1 MFPVSKWMRLNLHA
15 PRKHSL
21 RFANKS
27 PLTLTAD
34 SDNVAKRIYRP
45 LRELRREVYVMG
57 GACESG
63 RLAAKRT
70 PAPGIIRWA
79 AAMLVL
85 VGLTLASTAQG
96 SDWPQ
101 WRGPNRDGRAVGA
114 ALPAELPAAL
124 HQLWKV
130 PVGGGQS
137 SPIVVGDRVFIHAR
151 QGEEEVVLALSA
163 LTGEELW
170 RHSYAVSYTPRN
182 AAIQYGPGPKS
193 TMLAEGDSVYSFG
206 IRERLLA
213 LDAASGK
220 VRWEKTFEDLYE
232 EPYPVWGTAS
242 SPLIEGNLLI
252 VPIGTTGNEEQGD
265 EGALVA
271 YDKTTGDEVWR
282 VDGPPAYASPVAFDH
297 GGVRQIVT
305 MDDVSFFGV
314 GATDGDPLWSVD
326 FTTAFQQNTPTTIRY
341 DGNFILSG
349 YQWGTAA
356 IKVEPPAKA
365 NGTWSVSEVWKTTDA
380 ELYMDSPVLVGDH
393 LYFRSNK
400 RAGTFVCL
408 DPATGEVVWQGPG
421 RWASYASV
429 IAVDDRLL
437 VLTDE
442 AELKVIAADPSSG
455 YQELASWDVA
465 DSTTW
470 AHVALSGSR
479 VYVKD
484 EEHLAAFD
492 LASTRVTEAG
502 DQPTGTTPASA
513 DIAAGSKE
521 DTEAVKVAVRAMLK
535 AMAAG
540 DMDLMWTYLGE
551 DFRSYSGA
559 DKDVFRDYLGSTAGS
574 ETKSGEMVV
583 EWEDGTAKVTGT
595 RWITTTGLDF
605 GLEMLVNKRGGKWLV
620 TWMDFDSRRIH
631 GQE

>member
-1 MFPVSKWMRLNLHA
+1 
-15 PRKHSL
+15 
-21 RFANKS
+21 
-27 PLTLTAD
+27 
-34 SDNVAKRIYRP
+34 
-45 LRELRREVYVMG
+45 MG
-57 GACESG
+57 GTRESG
-63 RLAAKRT
+63 RLAARSAT
-70 PAPGIIRWA
+70 APGIGGWTA
-79 AAMLVL
+79 AILALGAL
-85 VGLTLASTAQG
+85 TVGSAAHG

-101 WRGPNRDGRAVGA
+101 WRGPHRDGQAVGGK
-114 ALPAELPAAL
+114 LPDEFPAAL

-151 QGEEEVVLALSA
+151 QGEDEVVLALSA
-163 LTGEELW
+163 STGEELW
-170 RHSYAVSYTPRN
+170 RHGYAVSYEPRT

-193 TMLAEGDSVYSFG
+193 TMLAEGGSVYSFG

-213 LDAASGK
+213 LDADSGE
-220 VRWEKTFEDLYE
+220 VRWEKTFDDLYE
-232 EPYPVWGTAS
+232 APYPVWGTAS

-252 VPIGTTGNEEQGD
+252 VPVGTTGNEERED

-271 YDKTTGDEVWR
+271 YDKKTGEEVWR
-282 VDGPPAYASPVAFDH
+282 VDGPPAYASPVAFEH

-305 MDDVSFFGV
+305 LDDVSFFGV
-314 GATDGDPLWSVD
+314 GATDGDPLWSLP
-326 FTTAFQQNTPTTIRY
+326 FTTAFQQNTPTTLRY

-356 IKVEPPAKA
+356 IRVEPPAKA
-365 NGTWSVSEVWKTTDA
+365 NGAWAVSEVWKTTDA

-400 RAGTFVCL
+400 RAGAFVCL
-408 DPATGEVVWQGPG
+408 DPATGEIVWQGPG
-421 RWASYASV
+421 RWAAYASV

-437 VLTDE
+437 ALTDE
-442 AELKVIAADPSSG
+442 AELKVIAADPSG
-455 YQELASWDVA
+455 YRELASWEVA

-492 LASTRVTEAG
+492 LAVATVTEAADRPSG
-502 DQPTGTTPASA
+502 AGAAPA
-513 DIAAGSKE
+513 DVDAGSRD

-540 DMDLMWTYLGE
+540 DMDLMWTYLGD

-574 ETKSGEMVV
+574 ETSSDRMAV
-583 EWEDGTAKVTGT
+583 EWENGTAKVTGT
-595 RWITTTGLDF
+595 RWITSTGLDF
-605 GLEMLVNKRGGKWLV
+605 GLEMLVNERDGKWLV

>member
-1 MFPVSKWMRLNLHA
+1 
-15 PRKHSL
+15 
-21 RFANKS
+21 
-27 PLTLTAD
+27 
-34 SDNVAKRIYRP
+34 
-45 LRELRREVYVMG
+45 MG

-63 RLAAKRT
+63 RLAARWAPT
-70 PAPGIIRWA
+70 PGIGRWVVA
-79 AAMLVL
+79 ALVL
-85 VGLTLASTAQG
+85 GALTVPSAAQG

-101 WRGPNRDGRAVGA
+101 WRGPNRDGRAVGGE
-114 ALPAELPAAL
+114 LPAELPAAL

-130 PVGGGQS
+130 HVGGGQS
-137 SPIVVGDRVFIHAR
+137 SPIVVGDRVFVHAR
-151 QGEEEVVLALSA
+151 QGDEEVVLGLSA
-163 LTGEELW
+163 STGEELW
-170 RHSYAVSYTPRN
+170 RHSYAVSYTPRT

-213 LDAASGK
+213 LDADSGK
-220 VRWEKTFEDLYE
+220 VRWEKTFDHLYE

-242 SPLIEGNLLI
+242 SPLIEGSLLI

-271 YDKTTGDEVWR
+271 YDKMTGEEVWR
-282 VDGPPAYASPVAFDH
+282 VDGPPAYASPMAFDH

-305 MDDVSFFGV
+305 MSDVSFFGV
-314 GATDGDPLWSVD
+314 GATDGDPLWSLD
-326 FTTAFQQNTPTTIRY
+326 FTTAFQQNTPTTVRY

-356 IKVEPPAKA
+356 IKVEPPAKTK
-365 NGTWSVSEVWKTTDA
+365 GDWSVSEVWKTTDA
-380 ELYMDSPVLVGDH
+380 ELYMDSAVTVGDH

-408 DPATGEVVWQGPG
+408 DPRTGETVWQGPG
-421 RWASYASV
+421 RWAAYASV

-442 AELKVIAADPSSG
+442 AELKVIGADPSG
-455 YQELASWDVA
+455 YRELASWEVA

-470 AHVALSGSR
+470 AHLALSGSR

-492 LASTRVTEAG
+492 LASTRVTEAS
-502 DQPTGTTPASA
+502 DRPAATTSAAADATGGSA
-513 DIAAGSKE
+513 E

-574 ETKSGEMVV
+574 KTPSDEMVV
-583 EWEDGTAKVTGT
+583 EWDGATAKVTGT
-595 RWITTTGLDF
+595 RWITSTGLDF
-605 GLEMLVNKRGGKWLV
+605 GLEMLMNKRGGKWLV

>member
-1 MFPVSKWMRLNLHA
+1 
-15 PRKHSL
+15 
-21 RFANKS
+21 
-27 PLTLTAD
+27 
-34 SDNVAKRIYRP
+34 
-45 LRELRREVYVMG
+45 MG

-85 VGLTLASTAQG
+85 VALTLASSAQA

-130 PVGGGQS
+130 RVGGGQS

-151 QGEEEVVLALSA
+151 QGEDEVALALSA

-182 AAIQYGPGPKS
+182 AAIQYGPGPKA

-213 LDAASGK
+213 LDAGSGK
-220 VRWEKTFEDLYE
+220 VRWEKTFDDLYE
-232 EPYPVWGTAS
+232 QPYPVWGTAS

-305 MDDVSFFGV
+305 MNDVSFFGV

-429 IAVDDRLL
+429 IAVDDHLL

-442 AELKVIAADPSSG
+442 AELKVIAADPSG
-455 YQELASWDVA
+455 YQELASWEVA

-470 AHVALSGSR
+470 AHVALSGSQ

>member
-1 MFPVSKWMRLNLHA
+1 MRHE
-15 PRKHSL
+15 S
-21 RFANKS
+21 
-27 PLTLTAD
+27 
-34 SDNVAKRIYRP
+34 
-45 LRELRREVYVMG
+45 
-57 GACESG
+57 ESG
-63 RLAAKRT
+63 RLGKNAATARIGSRMAAVFVLAAFAS
-70 PAPGIIRWA
+70 APF
-79 AAMLVL
+79 
-85 VGLTLASTAQG
+85 AQAG
-96 SDWPQ
+96 DWPQ
-101 WRGPNRDGRAVGA
+101 WRGPNRDGIAPG
-114 ALPAELPAAL
+114 AELPAVLPATL

-130 PVGGGQS
+130 YVGGGQS
-137 SPIVVGDRVFIHAR
+137 SPIIVGDRVFVHAR

-163 LTGEELW
+163 ATGEELW
-170 RHSYAVSYTPRN
+170 RHGYGTSYAPRN

-213 LDAASGK
+213 LDADSGK
-220 VRWEKTFEDLYE
+220 VRWEKTFDDLYE
-232 EPYPVWGTAS
+232 EPYPIWGTAS

-252 VPIGTTGNEEQGD
+252 VPVGTTGNEQQGD

-271 YDKTTGDEVWR
+271 YDKTTGEEVWR

-305 MDDVSFFGV
+305 LDDVSFFGV

-326 FTTAFQQNTPTTIRY
+326 FTTAFQQNTPTTVRY

-356 IKVEPPAKA
+356 IKVEPPAEPDGA
-365 NGTWSVSEVWKTTDA
+365 WDVSEVWRTDDA

-421 RWASYASV
+421 RWAAYASV

-442 AELKVIAADPSSG
+442 AELKVIAADPSG
-455 YQELASWDVA
+455 YKELASWEVA

-479 VYVKD
+479 VFVKD
-484 EEHLAAFD
+484 EEHLAVFD
-492 LASTRVTEAG
+492 LAATRVTEKG
-502 DQPTGTTPASA
+502 DRPGGTTPAPA
-513 DIAAGSKE
+513 GVAAGSSE
-521 DTEAVKVAVRAMLK
+521 DTEAVKVAVRAMLN

-574 ETKSGEMVV
+574 ETPSDEMVV
-583 EWEDGTAKVTGT
+583 EWENGTAKVTGA

-605 GLEMLVNKRGGKWLV
+605 GLEMLVNKRDGKWLV

>member
-1 MFPVSKWMRLNLHA
+1 M
-15 PRKHSL
+15 
-21 RFANKS
+21 
-27 PLTLTAD
+27 
-34 SDNVAKRIYRP
+34 
-45 LRELRREVYVMG
+45 RRES
-57 GACESG
+57 EFG
-63 RLAAKRT
+63 RPGRNAALTRIGSRAATAFVLAA
-70 PAPGIIRWA
+70 
-79 AAMLVL
+79 
-85 VGLTLASTAQG
+85 LASAPVAQAG
-96 SDWPQ
+96 DWPQ
-101 WRGPNRDGRAVGA
+101 WRGPNRDGTAPG
-114 ALPAELPAAL
+114 AELPAVLPTTL

-130 PVGGGQS
+130 YVGGGQS
-137 SPIVVGDRVFIHAR
+137 SPIIVGDRVFVHAR
-151 QGEEEVVLALSA
+151 QGEEEVVLALSSA
-163 LTGEELW
+163 TGKELW
-170 RHSYAVSYTPRN
+170 RHGYAASYAPRN

-193 TMLAEGDSVYSFG
+193 TMLAEGDSVYGFG

-213 LDAASGK
+213 LDADSGK
-220 VRWEKTFEDLYE
+220 VRWEKTFDDLYV
-232 EPYPVWGTAS
+232 EPYPIWGTAS

-252 VPIGTTGNEEQGD
+252 VPIGTTGNEQQGD

-271 YDKTTGDEVWR
+271 YDKLTGKEVWR

-305 MDDVSFFGV
+305 LDDVSFFGV
-314 GATDGDPLWSVD
+314 RAADGEPLWSLP
-326 FTTAFQQNTPTTIRY
+326 FTTAFQQNTPTTLRH

-356 IKVEPPAKA
+356 IRVEPPAGPGGA
-365 NGTWSVSEVWKTTDA
+365 WAVSEVWKTTDA

-408 DPATGEVVWQGPG
+408 DPATGEIVWQGPG
-421 RWASYASV
+421 RWAAYASV

-442 AELKVIAADPSSG
+442 AELKVIAADPSG
-455 YQELASWDVA
+455 YRELASWDVA

-484 EEHLAAFD
+484 EDHLTGFD
-492 LASTRVTEAG
+492 LAATRVTETG
-502 DQPTGTTPASA
+502 DRPGGTTPAPA
-513 DIAAGSKE
+513 DEAAGGKAE
-521 DTEAVKVAVRAMLK
+521 TEAVKVAVRAMLK

-540 DMDLMWTYLGE
+540 DMDLMWTWLGE

-583 EWEDGTAKVTGT
+583 EWEDGAAKVTGV
-595 RWITTTGLDF
+595 RWITASGLDF
-605 GLEMLVNKRGGKWLV
+605 GLEMLVNRRGGKWLV

>member
-442 AELKVIAADPSSG
+442 AELKVIAADPSG

-605 GLEMLVNKRGGKWLV
+605 GLEMLVNKRDGKWLV

>member
-1 MFPVSKWMRLNLHA
+1 MSRASK
-15 PRKHSL
+15 
-21 RFANKS
+21 
-27 PLTLTAD
+27 
-34 SDNVAKRIYRP
+34 
-45 LRELRREVYVMG
+45 
-57 GACESG
+57 SG
-63 RLAAKRT
+63 RVEVKGAH
-70 PAPGIIRWA
+70 PPIGRWA
-79 AAMLVL
+79 PTLVVLGAL
-85 VGLTLASTAQG
+85 VFVSAVQG
-96 SDWPQ
+96 SEWPQ
-101 WRGPNRDGRAVGA
+101 WRGPNRDGIA
-114 ALPAELPAAL
+114 AGGELPAVLPAVL

-130 PVGGGQS
+130 RVGVGQS
-137 SPIVVGDRVFIHAR
+137 SPIVVGDRVFVHAR

-163 LTGEELW
+163 STGEELW
-170 RHSYAVSYTPRN
+170 RHSYAASYVPRTP
-182 AAIQYGPGPKS
+182 AIQYGPGPKS
-193 TMLAEGDSVYSFG
+193 TMLAEGDSLYSFG

-213 LDAASGK
+213 LDADSGA
-220 VRWEKTFEDLYE
+220 VRWENTFEDLYE
-232 EPYPVWGTAS
+232 EPYPIWGTAS

-252 VPIGTTGNEEQGD
+252 VPIGTTGNEQQGD

-271 YDKTTGDEVWR
+271 YDKATGKEVWR
-282 VDGPPAYASPVAFDH
+282 VVGPPAYASPVAFTH

-314 GATDGDPLWSVD
+314 GATDGDPLWSLD

-356 IKVEPPAKA
+356 IKVEPPAEPDGA
-365 NGTWSVSEVWKTTDA
+365 WAVSEVWKTTDA

-408 DPATGEVVWQGPG
+408 DPATGEIVWQSPG
-421 RWASYASV
+421 RWAAYASV
-429 IAVDDRLL
+429 IAVGDRLL

-442 AELKVIAADPSSG
+442 AELKVIAADPSG
-455 YQELASWDVA
+455 YQELASWEVA

-470 AHVALSGSR
+470 AHVALSGSL

-484 EEHLAAFD
+484 EEHLAGFD
-492 LASTRVTEAG
+492 LAATRVTEAK
-502 DQPTGTTPASA
+502 DQPAATSPTRA
-513 DIAAGSKE
+513 DSAAGSKQ

-535 AMAAG
+535 AMGKG

-559 DKDVFRDYLGSTAGS
+559 DKDVFRDYLGSTAGT
-574 ETKSGEMVV
+574 ETKSEDMKV
-583 EWEDGTAKVTGT
+583 EWQGATAKITGV
-595 RWITTTGLDF
+595 RWITNGLDF
-605 GLEMLVNKRGGKWLV
+605 GLEMLVDERDGKWLV
-620 TWMDFDSRRIH
+620 TFMDFDSRRIS

>member
-1 MFPVSKWMRLNLHA
+1 
-15 PRKHSL
+15 
-21 RFANKS
+21 
-27 PLTLTAD
+27 
-34 SDNVAKRIYRP
+34 
-45 LRELRREVYVMG
+45 MG
-57 GACESG
+57 GTCESG
-63 RLAAKRT
+63 RLAAKSTMATGTRGWT
-70 PAPGIIRWA
+70 A
-79 AAMLVL
+79 AILVL
-85 VGLTLASTAQG
+85 GALAVGSAAHG

-101 WRGPNRDGRAVGA
+101 WRGPNRDGQAVGGK
-114 ALPAELPAAL
+114 LPDELPAAL

-151 QGEEEVVLALSA
+151 QGEDEVVLALSA
-163 LTGEELW
+163 STGEELW
-170 RHSYAVSYTPRN
+170 RHGYAVSYAPRT

-193 TMLAEGDSVYSFG
+193 TMLAEGGSVYSFG

-213 LDAASGK
+213 LDADSGE
-220 VRWEKTFEDLYE
+220 VRWKKTFDDLYE
-232 EPYPVWGTAS
+232 APYPVWGTAS
-242 SPLIEGNLLI
+242 SPLIEGDLLI
-252 VPIGTTGNEEQGD
+252 VPVGTTGNEEQED
-265 EGALVA
+265 EGALIA
-271 YDKTTGDEVWR
+271 YDKTTGEEVWR

-305 MDDVSFFGV
+305 LDDVSFFGV
-314 GATDGDPLWSVD
+314 GATDGDPLWSIP
-326 FTTAFQQNTPTTIRY
+326 FTTAFQQNTPTTLRY

-365 NGTWSVSEVWKTTDA
+365 KGDWSVSEVWKTTDA

-400 RAGTFVCL
+400 RAGAFVCL

-421 RWASYASV
+421 RWAAYASV

-437 VLTDE
+437 ALTDE
-442 AELKVIAADPSSG
+442 AQLKVIAADPSG
-455 YQELASWDVA
+455 YRELASWEVA

-470 AHVALSGSR
+470 AHVALAGSR

-502 DQPTGTTPASA
+502 DQSAATTSAPSDAAS
-513 DIAAGSKE
+513 GSRE
-521 DTEAVKVAVRAMLK
+521 DTEAVKAAVRAMLK

-540 DMDLMWTYLGE
+540 EMELMWTYLGD

-559 DKDVFRDYLGSTAGS
+559 DKEVFRDYLGSTAGS
-574 ETKSGEMVV
+574 ETSSDRMAV
-583 EWEDGTAKVTGT
+583 EWENGTAKVTGT
-595 RWITTTGLDF
+595 RWVTSTGLDF
-605 GLEMLVNKRGGKWLV
+605 GLEMLVNERGGKWLV

>member
-1 MFPVSKWMRLNLHA
+1 
-15 PRKHSL
+15 
-21 RFANKS
+21 
-27 PLTLTAD
+27 
-34 SDNVAKRIYRP
+34 
-45 LRELRREVYVMG
+45 MG

-85 VGLTLASTAQG
+85 VGSTFSSTAQG

-151 QGEEEVVLALSA
+151 MGEEEVVLALSA

-170 RHSYAVSYTPRN
+170 RYSYAVSYTPRN

-213 LDAASGK
+213 LDAGSGK
-220 VRWEKTFEDLYE
+220 VRWEKSFDDLYE

-252 VPIGTTGNEEQGD
+252 VPIGTTGSEEQGD

-442 AELKVIAADPSSG
+442 AELKVIAADPSG
-455 YQELASWDVA
+455 YQELASWEVA

-521 DTEAVKVAVRAMLK
+521 DTEAVKVVVRAMLK

>member
-1 MFPVSKWMRLNLHA
+1 MDG
-15 PRKHSL
+15 
-21 RFANKS
+21 
-27 PLTLTAD
+27 T
-34 SDNVAKRIYRP
+34 
-45 LRELRREVYVMG
+45 
-57 GACESG
+57 CESG
-63 RLAAKRT
+63 RLAARLAPP
-70 PAPGIIRWA
+70 PAPGIGGWA

-85 VGLTLASTAQG
+85 GALAVGSAAQG

-101 WRGPNRDGRAVGA
+101 WRGPNRDGQAVGGQ
-114 ALPAELPAAL
+114 LPDELPAAL
-124 HQLWKV
+124 HQIWKV

-151 QGEEEVVLALSA
+151 QGEDEVVLALSA
-163 LTGEELW
+163 STGEELW
-170 RHSYAVSYTPRN
+170 RHGYAVSYEPRT

-193 TMLAEGDSVYSFG
+193 TMLAEAGMVYSFG

-213 LDAASGK
+213 LDADSGE
-220 VRWEKTFEDLYE
+220 VRWKKTFDDLYE
-232 EPYPVWGTAS
+232 APYPVWGTAS
-242 SPLIEGNLLI
+242 SPLIEGDLLI
-252 VPIGTTGNEEQGD
+252 VPIGTTGNEEQED
-265 EGALVA
+265 RGALVA
-271 YDKTTGDEVWR
+271 YDKTTGEEVWR

-305 MDDVSFFGV
+305 LDDVSFFGV
-314 GATDGDPLWSVD
+314 GATDGDPLWSLP
-326 FTTAFQQNTPTTIRY
+326 FTTAFQQNTPTTLRY

-365 NGTWSVSEVWKTTDA
+365 NGAWSVSEVWKTTDA

-400 RAGTFVCL
+400 RAGAFVCL
-408 DPATGEVVWQGPG
+408 DPATGDVVWQGPG
-421 RWASYASV
+421 RWAAYASV

-442 AELKVIAADPSSG
+442 AQLKVIAADPSG
-455 YQELASWDVA
+455 YRELASWEVA

-470 AHVALSGSR
+470 AHVALAGSR

-492 LASTRVTEAG
+492 LAVTTVTEAG
-502 DQPTGTTPASA
+502 DRSSGTGAAPA
-513 DIAAGSKE
+513 DVAAGSRD
-521 DTEAVKVAVRAMLK
+521 DTEAVKAAVRAMLK

-540 DMDLMWTYLGE
+540 EMELMWTYLGD

-559 DKDVFRDYLGSTAGS
+559 DKEVFRDYLGSTAGS
-574 ETKSGEMVV
+574 ETSSDRMAV
-583 EWEDGTAKVTGT
+583 EWENGTAKVTGT
-595 RWITTTGLDF
+595 RWVTSTGLDF

>member
-1 MFPVSKWMRLNLHA
+1 
-15 PRKHSL
+15 
-21 RFANKS
+21 
-27 PLTLTAD
+27 
-34 SDNVAKRIYRP
+34 
-45 LRELRREVYVMG
+45 MG
-57 GACESG
+57 EARGSG
-63 RLAAKRT
+63 CLAAKGT
-70 PAPGIIRWA
+70 PAPATIRWA
-79 AAMLVL
+79 AVMLVL
-85 VGLTLASTAQG
+85 GALTLASTAHG

-101 WRGPNRDGRAVGA
+101 WRGPNRDSRAVGGE
-114 ALPAELPAAL
+114 LPAELPAVL
-124 HQLWKV
+124 DQLWKV
-130 PVGGGQS
+130 RVGGGQS

-163 LTGEELW
+163 STGEELW

-213 LDAASGK
+213 LDAGSGQ

-242 SPLIEGNLLI
+242 SPLIEGDLLI

-271 YDKTTGDEVWR
+271 YDKTTGEEVWR
-282 VDGPPAYASPVAFDH
+282 VDGPPAYASPMAFDH

-305 MDDVSFFGV
+305 LDDVSFFGV
-314 GATDGDPLWSVD
+314 GATDGDPLWSLP
-326 FTTAFQQNTPTTIRY
+326 FTTAFQQNTPTALRY

-356 IKVEPPAKA
+356 IKVEPPAKP
-365 NGTWSVSEVWKTTDA
+365 GEPWTVGEVWKTSDA

-408 DPATGEVVWQGPG
+408 DPATGEIVWQGPG
-421 RWASYASV
+421 RWAAYASV

-442 AELKVIAADPSSG
+442 AELKVIAADPSG
-455 YQELASWDVA
+455 YRELASWEVA

-502 DQPTGTTPASA
+502 DLSAGTTTASA
-513 DIAAGSKE
+513 DVAAGSKE

-574 ETKSGEMVV
+574 ETPSDEMVV
-583 EWEDGTAKVTGT
+583 EWENGTAKVTGT
-595 RWITTTGLDF
+595 RWITSTGLDF
-605 GLEMLVNKRGGKWLV
+605 GLEMLVNRRDGRWLV

>member
-1 MFPVSKWMRLNLHA
+1 MRHE
-15 PRKHSL
+15 S
-21 RFANKS
+21 
-27 PLTLTAD
+27 
-34 SDNVAKRIYRP
+34 
-45 LRELRREVYVMG
+45 
-57 GACESG
+57 ESG
-63 RLAAKRT
+63 RLGKS
-70 PAPGIIRWA
+70 A
-79 AAMLVL
+79 AAFVL
-85 VGLTLASTAQG
+85 VALAFAPFAQAG
-96 SDWPQ
+96 DWPQ
-101 WRGPNRDGRAVGA
+101 WRGPNRDGTAPG
-114 ALPAELPAAL
+114 AELPAVLPATL

-130 PVGGGQS
+130 YVGGGQS
-137 SPIVVGDRVFIHAR
+137 SPIVVGDRVFVHAR

-163 LTGEELW
+163 ATGEELW
-170 RHSYAVSYTPRN
+170 RHGYGASYAPRN

-193 TMLAEGDSVYSFG
+193 TMLADGDSVYSFG

-213 LDAASGK
+213 LDADSGK
-220 VRWEKTFEDLYE
+220 VRWEKSFDDLYE
-232 EPYPVWGTAS
+232 EPYPIWGTAS

-252 VPIGTTGNEEQGD
+252 VPVGTTGNEQQGD

-271 YDKTTGDEVWR
+271 YDKTTGEEVWR

-305 MDDVSFFGV
+305 LDDVSFFGV
-314 GATDGDPLWSVD
+314 GATDGDPLWSLD
-326 FTTAFQQNTPTTIRY
+326 FTTAFQQNTPTTVRY

-356 IKVEPPAKA
+356 IKVEPPAEPDGAWK
-365 NGTWSVSEVWKTTDA
+365 VREVWRTDAA

-421 RWASYASV
+421 RWAAYASV
-429 IAVDDRLL
+429 IAVDERLL

-442 AELKVIAADPSSG
+442 AELKVIAADPSG
-455 YQELASWDVA
+455 YRELASWEVA

-479 VYVKD
+479 VFVKD
-484 EEHLAAFD
+484 EEHLAVFD
-492 LASTRVTEAG
+492 LATRVTEKG
-502 DQPTGTTPASA
+502 DRSSGTTPAPA
-513 DIAAGSKE
+513 DLDAGSGE

-574 ETKSGEMVV
+574 ETPSDEMVV

-595 RWITTTGLDF
+595 RWITSAGLDF
-605 GLEMLVNKRGGKWLV
+605 GLEMLVNKRDGKWLV

>member
-1 MFPVSKWMRLNLHA
+1 
-15 PRKHSL
+15 
-21 RFANKS
+21 
-27 PLTLTAD
+27 
-34 SDNVAKRIYRP
+34 
-45 LRELRREVYVMG
+45 MG

-63 RLAAKRT
+63 RLAASWA
-70 PAPGIIRWA
+70 PAPGISRWVVA
-79 AAMLVL
+79 ALVL
-85 VGLTLASTAQG
+85 GALTVPSAAQG

-101 WRGPNRDGRAVGA
+101 WRGPNRDGQAVGA
-114 ALPAELPAAL
+114 ELPAELPSAL

-130 PVGGGQS
+130 RVGGGQS
-137 SPIVVGDRVFIHAR
+137 SPIVVGDRVFVHAR

-163 LTGEELW
+163 ATGEELW
-170 RHSYAVSYTPRN
+170 RHSYVASYAPRT

-213 LDAASGK
+213 VDAGSGN
-220 VRWEKTFEDLYE
+220 VRWEKTFDDLYE

-242 SPLIEGNLLI
+242 SPLVEGNLLI
-252 VPIGTTGNEEQGD
+252 VPIGTTGNEQQGD

-271 YDKTTGDEVWR
+271 YDKTTGEEVWR

-314 GATDGDPLWSVD
+314 GATDGDPLWSLD
-326 FTTAFQQNTPTTIRY
+326 FTTAFQQNTPTAVRY
-341 DGNFILSG
+341 DGKFILSG

-356 IKVEPPAKA
+356 IRVEPPAKA
-365 NGTWSVSEVWKTTDA
+365 KGDWSVSEVWKTTDA
-380 ELYMDSPVLVGDH
+380 ELYMDSAVLVGDH

-408 DPATGEVVWQGPG
+408 DPATGEIVWQGPG
-421 RWASYASV
+421 RWAAYASV
-429 IAVDDRLL
+429 IAVGDRLL

-442 AELKVIAADPSSG
+442 AELKVIAADPSA
-455 YQELASWDVA
+455 YRELASWEVA

-470 AHVALSGSR
+470 AHLALSGSR

-502 DQPTGTTPASA
+502 ERSTATTSA
-513 DIAAGSKE
+513 TADAAGGSKE

-535 AMAAG
+535 AMADG

-574 ETKSGEMVV
+574 RTPSDEMVV
-583 EWEDGTAKVTGT
+583 EWDGATAKVTGT
-595 RWITTTGLDF
+595 RWITSAGLDF

>member
-1 MFPVSKWMRLNLHA
+1 MSRVSEPRRFKVKGAQA
-15 PRKHSL
+15 P
-21 RFANKS
+21 
-27 PLTLTAD
+27 
-34 SDNVAKRIYRP
+34 I
-45 LRELRREVYVMG
+45 G
-57 GACESG
+57 
-63 RLAAKRT
+63 
-70 PAPGIIRWA
+70 RWA
-79 AAMLVL
+79 AALVVL
-85 VGLTLASTAQG
+85 GTLAFVSAVQG

-101 WRGPNRDGRAVGA
+101 WRGPNRDGVAPG
-114 ALPAELPAAL
+114 AELPVVLPATL

-130 PVGGGQS
+130 RVGGGQS
-137 SPIVVGDRVFIHAR
+137 SPIVVGDRVFVLAR
-151 QGEEEVVLALSA
+151 QGEEEVALALSA
-163 LTGEELW
+163 STGKELW
-170 RHSYAVSYTPRN
+170 RHSYAVSYAPRT

-193 TMLAEGDSVYSFG
+193 TMLAEGGSLYSFG

-213 LDAASGK
+213 LDADSGA

-232 EPYPVWGTAS
+232 EPYPIWGTAS

-252 VPIGTTGNEEQGD
+252 VPIGTTGNEQQGD

-271 YDKTTGDEVWR
+271 YDKATGEEVWR
-282 VDGPPAYASPVAFDH
+282 VDGPPAYASPMAFDH

-314 GATDGDPLWSVD
+314 GATDGDPLWSLD
-326 FTTAFQQNTPTTIRY
+326 FTTAFQQNTPTTIRH
-341 DGNFILSG
+341 DGMFILSG

-356 IKVEPPAKA
+356 IKVEPPGEADGA
-365 NGTWSVSEVWKTTDA
+365 WAVSEVWKTTDA
-380 ELYMDSPVLVGDH
+380 ELYMDSAVLVGDH

-408 DPATGEVVWQGPG
+408 DPATGEVVWQSPG
-421 RWASYASV
+421 RWAAYASV

-442 AELKVIAADPSSG
+442 AELKVIAADPSG
-455 YQELASWDVA
+455 YRELASWEVA

-470 AHVALSGSR
+470 SHLALSGSR

-492 LASTRVTEAG
+492 LASTRVMEAG
-502 DQPTGTTPASA
+502 DQPAATASA
-513 DIAAGSKE
+513 TADVAAGSRE

-574 ETKSGEMVV
+574 ETKSDEMVV
-583 EWEDGTAKVTGT
+583 EWEDGAAKVTGV

-605 GLEMLVNKRGGKWLV
+605 GLEILVNKRDDKWLV

>member
-1 MFPVSKWMRLNLHA
+1 
-15 PRKHSL
+15 
-21 RFANKS
+21 
-27 PLTLTAD
+27 
-34 SDNVAKRIYRP
+34 
-45 LRELRREVYVMG
+45 MG
-57 GACESG
+57 RASNSG
-63 RLAAKRT
+63 RFEVRQGRRPFGKGTATLLAL
-70 PAPGIIRWA
+70 G
-79 AAMLVL
+79 AMTFGSAV
-85 VGLTLASTAQG
+85 QG

-101 WRGPNRDGRAVGA
+101 WRGPNRDGQAVGGQ
-114 ALPAELPAAL
+114 LPAELPAAL
-124 HQLWKV
+124 DQLWKV

-163 LTGEELW
+163 STGEELW
-170 RHSYAVSYTPRN
+170 RHSYPVSYAPRT

-213 LDAASGK
+213 LDAKSGA
-220 VRWEKTFEDLYE
+220 VRWEKTFDDLYT
-232 EPYPVWGTAS
+232 EPYPIWGTAS

-252 VPIGTTGNEEQGD
+252 VPVGTTGNEQQGD

-271 YDKTTGDEVWR
+271 YDKTTGKEVWR

-305 MDDVSFFGV
+305 LDDVSFFGA
-314 GATDGDPLWSVD
+314 GATDGDPLWSLP
-326 FTTAFQQNTPTTIRY
+326 FTTAFQQNTPTTLRY

-356 IKVEPPAKA
+356 IKVEPPAKPGGA
-365 NGTWSVSEVWKTTDA
+365 WAVSEVWKTTDA

-408 DPATGEVVWQGPG
+408 DPATGELVWQGPG

-442 AELKVIAADPSSG
+442 AELKVIAADPSG
-455 YQELASWDVA
+455 YRELASWEVA

-470 AHVALSGSR
+470 SHVALSGSR
-479 VYVKD
+479 VFVKD

-492 LASTRVTEAG
+492 LASTRVTDARDLSAG
-502 DQPTGTTPASA
+502 AASA
-513 DIAAGSKE
+513 PADVAAGSKE

-574 ETKSGEMVV
+574 KTPSDEMVV
-583 EWEDGTAKVTGT
+583 EWENGTAKVTGT
-595 RWITTTGLDF
+595 RWITTAGLDF
-605 GLEMLVNKRGGKWLV
+605 GLEMLVNRRDGKWLV

>member
-1 MFPVSKWMRLNLHA
+1 MRHE
-15 PRKHSL
+15 S
-21 RFANKS
+21 
-27 PLTLTAD
+27 
-34 SDNVAKRIYRP
+34 
-45 LRELRREVYVMG
+45 
-57 GACESG
+57 ESG
-63 RLAAKRT
+63 RLGKNAATARIGSRMAT
-70 PAPGIIRWA
+70 LFVLA
-79 AAMLVL
+79 A
-85 VGLTLASTAQG
+85 LASAPFAQAG
-96 SDWPQ
+96 DWPQ
-101 WRGPNRDGRAVGA
+101 WRGPNRDGA
-114 ALPAELPAAL
+114 APGGELPAVLPTTL

-130 PVGGGQS
+130 YVGGGQS
-137 SPIVVGDRVFIHAR
+137 SPIIVGDRVFVHAR

-163 LTGEELW
+163 ATGEELW
-170 RHSYAVSYTPRN
+170 RHGYAASYAPRN
-182 AAIQYGPGPKS
+182 AAIQYGSGPKS

-213 LDAASGK
+213 LDADSGK

-232 EPYPVWGTAS
+232 EPYPIWGTAS

-252 VPIGTTGNEEQGD
+252 VPIGTTGNEQQGD

-271 YDKTTGDEVWR
+271 YDKTTGKEVWR

-305 MDDVSFFGV
+305 LDDVSFFGV
-314 GATDGDPLWSVD
+314 GAADGDPLWSLD
-326 FTTAFQQNTPTTIRY
+326 FTTAFQQNTPTTVRY

-356 IKVEPPAKA
+356 IKVEAPADSD
-365 NGTWSVSEVWKTTDA
+365 GVWEVSEVWRTDDA

-421 RWASYASV
+421 RWAAYASV

-442 AELKVIAADPSSG
+442 AELKVIAADPSG
-455 YQELASWDVA
+455 YRELASWEVA

-479 VYVKD
+479 VLVKD
-484 EEHLAAFD
+484 EEHLAVFD
-492 LASTRVTEAG
+492 LAATRVTEKG
-502 DQPTGTTPASA
+502 DRPGGTTPATA
-513 DIAAGSKE
+513 GAAAGSGK
-521 DTEAVKVAVRAMLK
+521 DTEAVKLAVRAMLK

-559 DKDVFRDYLGSTAGS
+559 DKVVFRDYLGSTAGS
-574 ETKSGEMVV
+574 ETPSDEMVV
-583 EWEDGTAKVTGT
+583 EWEDGTAKVTGA
-595 RWITTTGLDF
+595 RWITSTGLDF
-605 GLEMLVNKRGGKWLV
+605 GLEMLVNKRDGKWLV

>member
-1 MFPVSKWMRLNLHA
+1 MRHE
-15 PRKHSL
+15 S
-21 RFANKS
+21 
-27 PLTLTAD
+27 
-34 SDNVAKRIYRP
+34 
-45 LRELRREVYVMG
+45 
-57 GACESG
+57 ESG
-63 RLAAKRT
+63 RLETNAAR
-70 PAPGIIRWA
+70 AWIGSWA
-79 AAMLVL
+79 ATVL
-85 VGLTLASTAQG
+85 VFLVFASPPEAQAG
-96 SDWPQ
+96 DWPQ
-101 WRGPNRDGRAVGA
+101 WRGPNRDGTAPGA
-114 ALPAELPAAL
+114 KLPAAL
-124 HQLWKV
+124 PTTLDQVWKV
-130 PVGGGQS
+130 RVGGGQS
-137 SPIVVGDRVFIHAR
+137 SPIIAGGRVFVHAR

-163 LTGEELW
+163 ATGKEVW
-170 RHSYAVSYTPRN
+170 RHAYAASYAPRN

-213 LDAASGK
+213 LDADSGE
-220 VRWEKTFEDLYE
+220 VRWSKTFDDLYE
-232 EPYPVWGTAS
+232 EPYPIWGTAS

-252 VPIGTTGNEEQGD
+252 VPIGTTGNEQQGD
-265 EGALVA
+265 AGALVA
-271 YDKTTGDEVWR
+271 WDKRTGEEVWR

-305 MDDVSFFGV
+305 LDNVSFFGV
-314 GATDGDPLWSVD
+314 GAADGDPLWSLE
-326 FTTAFQQNTPTTIRY
+326 FTTAFQQNTPTTIRH
-341 DGNFILSG
+341 DGSFILSG

-356 IKVEPPAKA
+356 IRVGPPAEPDGA
-365 NGTWSVSEVWKTTDA
+365 WEVTEIWKTDDA

-408 DPATGEVVWQGPG
+408 DPATGEVMWQGPG
-421 RWASYASV
+421 RWAAYASV
-429 IAVDDRLL
+429 IGVDDRLL

-442 AELKVIAADPSSG
+442 AELKVIAADPSR
-455 YQELASWDVA
+455 YRELASWEVA
-465 DSTTW
+465 DSPTW

-479 VYVKD
+479 VLVKD

-492 LASTRVTEAG
+492 LASTRVSEAG
-502 DQPTGTTPASA
+502 DRPDATASSGVS
-513 DIAAGSKE
+513 DAAGSSE

-540 DMDLMWTYLGE
+540 DMDLMWTWLGE

-574 ETKSGEMVV
+574 ETKSDEMVV
-583 EWEDGTAKVTGT
+583 EWEDGVAKVTGA

-605 GLEMLVNKRGGKWLV
+605 GLEILVNRIDGRWLV